1 MEAIHKYLYKILQ
14 TLVLLQKLKQS
25 SEGKGSERKGN
36 EGVVGMHLKD
46 SVHHCHIFP
55 VLEKMMIPICASQST
70 ESSFVFLMRPPLLLE
85 KVTCLVVVFSILFIS
100 IFPRPMS
107 QFPSTLSFSLNPYT
121 HYHTKIQVKENL
133 YIYVHVNQPFEFF
146 YLLISTENKQRF

>member
-1 MEAIHKYLYKILQ
+1 MKSVYIYRLQ

-25 SEGKGSERKGN
+25 LESEGSEKKGN
-36 EGVVGMHLKD
+36 EGVEGMHLKG

-70 ESSFVFLMRPPLLLE
+70 ESSFVFFMRPPLLLE

-100 IFPRPMS
+100 IFPRPIS
-107 QFPSTLSFSLNPYT
+107 HKPYLNFLLPLVSPRIPT
-121 HYHTKIQVKENL
+121 HIT
-133 YIYVHVNQPFEFF
+133 
-146 YLLISTENKQRF
+146 T